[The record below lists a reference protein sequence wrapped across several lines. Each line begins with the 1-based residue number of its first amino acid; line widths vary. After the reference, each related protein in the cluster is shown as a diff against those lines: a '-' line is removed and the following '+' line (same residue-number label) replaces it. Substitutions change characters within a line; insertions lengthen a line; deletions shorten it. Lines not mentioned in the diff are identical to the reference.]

1 MKLMNVLQER
11 GEGVGGGGST
21 VVGEVG
27 GGGRGGVG
35 RREMMWWYTVCRL
48 EESLVIVQVRK
59 EGRLMVLAR
68 KEEGM

>member
-1 MKLMNVLQER
+1 
-11 GEGVGGGGST
+11 
-21 VVGEVG
+21 
-27 GGGRGGVG
+27 
-35 RREMMWWYTVCRL
+35 MMWWYTVCRL